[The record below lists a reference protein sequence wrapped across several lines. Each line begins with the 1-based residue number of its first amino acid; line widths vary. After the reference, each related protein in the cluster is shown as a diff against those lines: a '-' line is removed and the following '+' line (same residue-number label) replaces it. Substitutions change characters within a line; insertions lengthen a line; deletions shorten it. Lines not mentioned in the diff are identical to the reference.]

1 MHSRVFNL
9 NSIDCLRSGLL
20 INLSGFSFTGTEI
33 LGSAKLTFFII
44 FEKQSIKKRFCS
56 LFSILPITS
65 SKRVNCRIVLEE
77 NQRLI
82 LSVSKV
88 ISFLL
93 LLALV
98 TIELRVVCNTSEGIY
113 VVFTCDISTANGFAS
128 APSAFLPDIFASSI
142 TVPVPQ
148 NGSST
153 IPFWGQ
159 K

>member
-56 LFSILPITS
+56 LFPILPITS

-77 NQRLI
+77 NQRLAAEVR
-82 LSVSKV
+82 S
-88 ISFLL
+88 
-93 LLALV
+93 LV
-98 TIELRVVCNTSEGIY
+98 RGADAIEERARYDLNMVRPGEVLFRIQRPQRV
-113 VVFTCDISTANGFAS
+113 
-128 APSAFLPDIFASSI
+128 LPDSAIPADI
-142 TVPVPQ
+142 LNDPLYRPAPVPTDPKRQ
-148 NGSST
+148 T
-153 IPFWGQ
+153 
-159 K
+159 KK